1 MKRLSPAKKNQLIM
15 VLVVTAALIGAVYFM
30 LIGPQNATNQ
40 QQAKEIS
47 DKQGELDNYKKIIGQ
62 ALVTSNE
69 LAEVSAQLNLA
80 EQDIATGDVYSWTY
94 DTLRRFKNDYHVD
107 IPTIGQPTVG
117 DVDFIANFP
126 YKQLRLSL
134 NGTAYYQDLGK
145 FVADFENTFPH
156 MRLLNLTVDSVG
168 DSASG
173 NEHLNFHMEVVALV
187 KPNS

>member
-15 VLVVTAALIGAVYFM
+15 VLVITAALIGAIYFF
-30 LIGPQNATNQ
+30 LIGPQNAANQ
-40 QQAKEIS
+40 QLAKDTS
-47 DKQGELDNYKKIIGQ
+47 DKQAELDKYRKTIGQ
-62 ALVTSNE
+62 TLATSNE
-69 LAEVSAQLNLA
+69 LVEVSSQLNAA

-94 DTLRRFKNDYHVD
+94 DTIRRFKTNYHVD
-107 IPTIGQPTVG
+107 IPSIGQPAVG
-117 DVDFIANFP
+117 DVDILSNFP

-156 MRLLNLTVDSVG
+156 MRLLNLTIDPAG
-168 DSASG
+168 DTFGG
-173 NEHLNFHMEVVALV
+173 NEHLNFHMEVVALI